1 MKTGAIKTLRNVTCN
16 RVYAVSDNELPDD
29 QPATGAEID
38 ARLEHTDRE
47 LDRSRSEI
55 AKLRESLDASL
66 DGDHE
71 RASKILDE
79 LDAMADDES
88 EQRTRTCIDCGAERP
103 ASEVFETEHGP
114 VCAGECDGAEHSS

>member
-1 MKTGAIKTLRNVTCN
+1 MN
-16 RVYAVSDNELPDD
+16 DNERPDLPEAGT
-29 QPATGAEID
+29 ATGAEID
-38 ARLEHTDRE
+38 ARLEHTGRE
-47 LDRSRSEI
+47 LNRSRSEI

-71 RASKILDE
+71 RASEILDE

-103 ASEVFETEHGP
+103 ASEIFETEHGP
-114 VCAGECDGAEHSS
+114 VCAGECEGDGRGE